1 MDDGTRTQIERAC
14 ERLVITYTH
23 LVDFGGAEKIAD
35 LFTEDG
41 EFVGGGANHMKGR
54 EQLKR
59 GFGRRQK
66 SKRISRHV
74 CTNLQIDVIDDDNA
88 KGLVYLSLYRHDP
101 KEGVGPD
108 PEKGPPDPEKGP
120 PDPVKGPA
128 PLPGPNLI
136 GQYEDIFQRVDGQ
149 WLFAQR
155 KIGVAFLSEREPKS

>member
-14 ERLVITYTH
+14 ERLVMTYTH
-23 LVDFGGAEKIAD
+23 LVDFGGADKIAD

-41 EFVGGGANHMKGR
+41 EFVGGGANLMKGK
-54 EQLKR
+54 EQLKK

-74 CTNLQIDVIDDDNA
+74 CTNLLIDVIDDDNA

-101 KEGVGPD
+101 KEDAGPD
-108 PEKGPPDPEKGP
+108 PMKGA
-120 PDPVKGPA
+120 A

-136 GQYEDIFQRVDGQ
+136 GQYEDTFQRVRGQ

-155 KIGVAFLSEREPKS
+155 KIGVAFLAEEDRKS

>member
-1 MDDGTRTQIERAC
+1 
-14 ERLVITYTH
+14 
-23 LVDFGGAEKIAD
+23 
-35 LFTEDG
+35 
-41 EFVGGGANHMKGR
+41 MKGK
-54 EQLKR
+54 EQLKK

-101 KEGVGPD
+101 KEAEGAT
-108 PEKGPPDPEKGP
+108 
-120 PDPVKGPA
+120 A

-136 GQYEDIFQRVDGQ
+136 GEYADIFQRVNGQ

-155 KIGVAFLSEREPKS
+155 KIGVAFLSEQENKS